1 MCHTKDLVRRMM
13 RCTQKAYEWFF
24 PTAYFIITRRFV
36 TMNHRPQ
43 RKTPEVRAKWVPTR
57 AWHDEAWR
65 WDSRKRDWGLWAA
78 PHPGPHSH
86 GGCPQQS
93 QVWGYRPATWLVS
106 GCARQCPLQSC
117 GLLGKIKIGS
127 IPHLALGLSTQSKA
141 MWGKSKDMLFFSRD
155 WQAHLVAT
163 IHSPRENAESHRH
176 SKIQAET
183 AK

>member
-1 MCHTKDLVRRMM
+1 MYPKGIWMILSHCVFYNHQKIWNYESSTTKENSRGSCKVSTNKSL
-13 RCTQKAYEWFF
+13 TWWG
-24 PTAYFIITRRFV
+24 
-36 TMNHRPQ
+36 
-43 RKTPEVRAKWVPTR
+43 PEVGFQR
-57 AWHDEAWR
+57 E
-65 WDSRKRDWGLWAA
+65 RDWGLWAA

-176 SKIQAET
+176 SEIQAET